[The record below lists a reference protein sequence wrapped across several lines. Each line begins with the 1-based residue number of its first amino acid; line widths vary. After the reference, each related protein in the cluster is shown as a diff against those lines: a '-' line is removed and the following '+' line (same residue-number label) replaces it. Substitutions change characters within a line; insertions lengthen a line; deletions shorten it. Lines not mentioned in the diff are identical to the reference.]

1 MFNIC
6 PDVLPARFP
15 DVLPAR
21 FTDPM
26 QNCPMQNWRNNM
38 KLIALIVVSFAAL
51 APMHS
56 TGSDQTSVQVAS
68 VDLPCA
74 EAQVYVGDGSGG
86 LSVNAQACD
95 NEIL

>member
-6 PDVLPARFP
+6 PDVLPARF
-15 DVLPAR
+15 
-21 FTDPM
+21 TY
-26 QNCPMQNWRNNM
+26 PMQNWRNNM

-51 APMHS
+51 APMQTFAS

>member
-1 MFNIC
+1 
-6 PDVLPARFP
+6 V
-15 DVLPAR
+15 
-21 FTDPM
+21 
-26 QNCPMQNWRNNM
+26 
-38 KLIALIVVSFAAL
+38 KLFALIIAASAAL
-51 APMHS
+51 APMQAYAS

-86 LSVNAQACD
+86 LVNIDVQVCD